1 MGCGV
6 LRRELRRCGRTAGS
20 GHRPRRCW
28 HVSLTRA
35 PLRCWTNNG
44 GGAWG
49 IASLFLLLF
58 EKSKT
63 KLFRNKVY

>member
-1 MGCGV
+1 MWTDRGLRPPTAPV
-6 LRRELRRCGRTAGS
+6 LARGS
-20 GHRPRRCW
+20 DTRPAE
-28 HVSLTRA
+28 VLA
-35 PLRCWTNNG
+35 VGTNNG